1 MDNLPNDIE
10 SLLRLSEAGDP
21 KATLHCAFYYE
32 SVNDIPNANRYY
44 ELAADAGFADAQFLM
59 GYRLENGINIACD
72 LPRANKYYKM
82 SADNGN
88 GDAQFRLSKNLREGN
103 GIEKDEAEADR
114 YLQLARESHDRAVQ
128 KHTPL
133 PDNPD
138 ELRKLADEKKDAR
151 AMLLVAFDFEG
162 KSDIENANK
171 YYRMSAENG
180 NADAQF
186 LWGMRLEYGV
196 DVEKNEEE
204 AMKWYREAAK
214 NGNRDARARLAQLV
228 EEPQAE
234 DLSLYHAVPDDLEA
248 LVALSEKGNHFAG
261 LRAALILDSQQRVE
275 EANKM
280 FVKSAT
286 AGNPGAMLILG
297 MRLEHGINVEQDP
310 AQAVEWYARGAQ
322 AGNTDSM
329 YRYALCLQNGIGT
342 VADVLEANIWL
353 KRSADM
359 GNQDAQLAFAMNLQ
373 MGKGVEIDEEEARR
387 YLEMA
392 KKG

>member
-1 MDNLPNDIE
+1 MDNLPDDIE
-10 SLLRLSEAGDP
+10 SLLRLSEAGNP
-21 KATLHCAFYYE
+21 NATLHCAFYYE
-32 SVNDIPNANRYY
+32 SISDIPNANRYY
-44 ELAADAGFADAQFLM
+44 ELAADSGLADAQFLM

-72 LPRANKYYKM
+72 LPRANKYYRM
-82 SADNGN
+82 SADSGN

-114 YLQLARESHDRAVQ
+114 YLQMARESHDRAVQ
-128 KHTPL
+128 KHTQL
-133 PDNPD
+133 PDD
-138 ELRKLADEKKDAR
+138 IDALRELADEKKNAR

-162 KSDIENANK
+162 KGDTENANK

-214 NGNRDARARLAQLV
+214 NGNGDAKARLEQLG
-228 EEPQAE
+228 EGAPAE

-248 LVALSEKGNHFAG
+248 LLALSEQGNHFAG
-261 LRAALILDSQQRVE
+261 LRAALILDAQQRVD

-297 MRLEHGINVEQDP
+297 MRLEHGINVKQDV

-322 AGNTDSM
+322 AGNADAM
-329 YRYALCLQNGIGT
+329 YRYALCLQNGVGT
-342 VADVLEANIWL
+342 EANLGEANFWL

-359 GNQDAQLAFAMNLQ
+359 GNKDAQVAFAMNLQ
-373 MGKGVEIDEEEARR
+373 TGNGVEIDETEARR
-387 YLEMA
+387 YFELA
-392 KKG
+392 KK